1 MLRCANARDRWLPAS
16 WHAALAQAAQQGVS
30 PFQRPFASPQELRSR
45 YRPLKPAA
53 CQPLWEKAFEAADA
67 TDPKER
73 PGAVARKRR
82 LHILGGAVMRCWG
95 AVQVGNSEGGSRTG
109 RRAGERQQMYGR
121 YALAE
126 AGADH

>member
-1 MLRCANARDRWLPAS
+1 MVA
-16 WHAALAQAAQQGVS
+16 AALDPKAGKPLARNS
-30 PFQRPFASPQELRSR
+30 LTRPFPARQSLAHSLAHFPPSRQELRSR
-45 YRPLKPAA
+45 YRPLEPAA

-95 AVQVGNSEGGSRTG
+95 TVQVRGWG
-109 RRAGERQQMYGR
+109 R
-121 YALAE
+121 
-126 AGADH
+126 

>member
-1 MLRCANARDRWLPAS
+1 MKVAVGSRGGLARAGLPTIIPS
-16 WHAALAQAAQQGVS
+16 FPSTCPPSLL
-30 PFQRPFASPQELRSR
+30 PLQELRSR
-45 YRPLKPAA
+45 YRPLEPAA

-95 AVQVGNSEGGSRTG
+95 AVQVSGLGSVGGR
-109 RRAGERQQMYGR
+109 
-121 YALAE
+121 
-126 AGADH
+126 